1 MDKYRIKRLI
11 IHIIVWIIVIA
22 CAFIFAPTAC

>member
-1 MDKYRIKRLI
+1 MDKNRLERFL

-22 CAFIFAPTAC
+22 CAFIFAPKAC